1 MKIKKSLSNIIVHT
15 VLAILA
21 VIWVLPIVWVVLIS
35 FRAEKGAY
43 TSTFLPQSYT
53 LSNYIRLFTET
64 DTFNFPLWFGN
75 TLVVAIFSCII
86 STFYVLSVSYVM
98 SRLRFKLRKKFMNIA
113 LILGMFPGFMA
124 MIAVYYILKGVGL
137 TTGALKLVSLVLVYS
152 GGAGL
157 TFYVAKGF
165 FDTIPK
171 AIDEAAIIDGCTR
184 WQVFTKVIIPLSKP
198 IIVQTIVASFM
209 APWMDFIFA
218 RVIAGSEPQYYTVS
232 VGLWNM
238 LTRENITN
246 YYTRFA
252 AGAVLVSI
260 PIAILFCSVQKY
272 YMEGNAGAVKG

>member
-21 VIWVLPIVWVVLIS
+21 VIWVLPIVWVVFIS

>member
-157 TFYVAKGF
+157 
-165 FDTIPK
+165 
-171 AIDEAAIIDGCTR
+171 
-184 WQVFTKVIIPLSKP
+184 
-198 IIVQTIVASFM
+198 
-209 APWMDFIFA
+209 
-218 RVIAGSEPQYYTVS
+218 
-232 VGLWNM
+232 
-238 LTRENITN
+238 
-246 YYTRFA
+246 
-252 AGAVLVSI
+252 
-260 PIAILFCSVQKY
+260 
-272 YMEGNAGAVKG
+272 